1 MARFGLPRNLAIAL
15 IVTAIGSCTS
25 ENGELTGID
34 EPKGI
39 IRVGVTS
46 SPAGDFGITVA
57 LTGPEGFSART
68 ATMSLGE
75 TSAFADLDPGSY
87 TLSTALFGFDCPS
100 VSVTV
105 RGNQTTIAE
114 IVCTRRAGAITGVV
128 LGNVSSGDLPIS
140 GASVELS
147 APGVNLTRHSS
158 ANGNVSFVGVEA
170 GEYTVTVFHQHFICP
185 TQTIIVDPSQSTSF
199 TISCTPKTTGVI
211 VGSVIFGVETGSPIS
226 DATVDLTGPASR
238 TATSSSNGSFTFDE
252 LQPGTYTL
260 TATFPFMNCQAV
272 SADVG
277 AARTTT
283 VQVGCTFRFPL
294 GGEIAGAWAY
304 DRLLRAQTGTCPA
317 PLPDVGIGSMTFNS
331 ASGTIEIVGLD
342 PALTIRGTYDN
353 ETGIYTGT
361 GTAAAGDGSSIQTD
375 VILNFDINAW
385 DFFPPAPVFFTDAT
399 PTSVWTRRHRDPAG
413 SLVCTEVYGAQGF
426 RLD

>member
-1 MARFGLPRNLAIAL
+1 MTAPLARNILTALLPL
-15 IVTAIGSCTS
+15 AIGSCTS
-25 ENGELTGID
+25 GNGGLTGID

-39 IRVGVTS
+39 IHVGVTS

-57 LTGPEGFSART
+57 LTGPEGFSARS
-68 ATMSLGE
+68 ATMNLGD
-75 TSAFADLDPGSY
+75 TSVFADLDPGSY
-87 TLSTALFGFDCPS
+87 TLHTSLFGFDCPS

-105 RGNQTTIAE
+105 RGNQTTTAE

-170 GEYTVTVFHQHFICP
+170 GEYTVTAFHQHFLCP
-185 TQTIIVDPSQSTSF
+185 TQTLIVDPSQSTTFS
-199 TISCTPKTTGVI
+199 ISCTPKTTGVI
-211 VGSVIFGVETGSPIS
+211 VGTVIFGLNTGSPIS
-226 DATVDLTGPASR
+226 DATVAVTGPGSR
-238 TATSSSNGSFTFDE
+238 SATTGSNGSFMFDE
-252 LQPGTYTL
+252 LQPGTYTV

-283 VQVGCTFRFPL
+283 VQVSCTFRFPF

-304 DRLLRAQTGTCPA
+304 DRLLRTQTGTCPA
-317 PLPDVGIGSMTFNS
+317 PLPDTGIGSMTFHS
-331 ASGTIEIVGLD
+331 TSGTIEIVGLD
-342 PALTIRGTYDN
+342 PALTIRGVYDN
-353 ETGIYTGT
+353 GTGIYTGT
-361 GTAAAGDGSSIQTD
+361 GTAALGDGSSLQTD
-375 VILNFDINAW
+375 VIFNFDINAW
-385 DFFPPAPVFFTDAT
+385 DFFPPAAVFYTDAT
-399 PTSVWTRRHRDPAG
+399 PTSIWTRRHRDQAG
-413 SLVCTEVYGAQGF
+413 SLVCTEIYGAQGF